1 MYEIR
6 GIVEPVKEAATVV
19 TSRSAILRYDVKS
32 VTQETSKQQPK
43 KLYYNVHI
51 EGRLWALLDSRSG
64 VMTAP
69 TPGQTVELMLLVSP
83 NGTGPLP
90 LPTLT
95 LYKCPDNF
103 NPVSSP
109 SPEEVS
115 DVELVQ
121 LTNAQV
127 YNLSYGDIVN
137 VTPSIRF

>member
-1 MYEIR
+1 
-6 GIVEPVKEAATVV
+6 
-19 TSRSAILRYDVKS
+19 
-32 VTQETSKQQPK
+32 
-43 KLYYNVHI
+43 
-51 EGRLWALLDSRSG
+51 
-64 VMTAP
+64 MTAP
-69 TPGQTVELMLLVSP
+69 TPGQTVELILLVSP

-90 LPTLT
+90 LPMLT

-127 YNLSYGDIVN
+127 YNLSYGDTVN
-137 VTPSIRF
+137 VTPNIRF